1 MKCDRYGSRAFDD
14 CLAFRLDA
22 PDDPFPH
29 LSSRHPAR
37 QAEAHVVMTRHRLR
51 FSGLFQK
58 YFLVLFLA
66 VVIPL
71 ATNGVSE
78 AWFGY
83 RDQRTTV
90 EQLLSVE
97 ARSAAAKIQGFLDG
111 ITNQLGWLVQ
121 LPWTEEPD
129 ERRRIDALRLLR
141 QVPAIVSLTLVDGT
155 GRERLYVSRIG
166 LNRTESRA
174 DRSTN
179 EAVAGARSGQLWYGE
194 VRYYRDSEPYLTI
207 AMSGNRPS
215 VGVVVAEV
223 NLKLIWD
230 VISAIKVG
238 ETGHAF
244 VLDAPG
250 RLVAHPDI
258 SLVLRG
264 ADEATLA
271 PFRAIREVIRRAGAD
286 VATSRDS
293 QGNAV
298 AAAASPV
305 AGPDWTVVVEQPLS
319 EAFGPIYAALWR
331 TGGLL
336 LAGAAF
342 AGLLAYVLASRMT
355 EPIRRLEEGTERIGA
370 GQFEHRIHIAT
381 GDELQRLADSFNTMA
396 AELAISQER
405 QERIA
410 KLKRFLAPQVAEL
423 VDRKG
428 DDGVLEGRRTEV
440 VAVFCDLRGFTAFSA
455 RATPD
460 EVMSVL
466 SEYYDALGRI
476 ITKYAATLTTFS
488 GDGLMVL
495 VNAPVPVE
503 EPAVLAVDLAA
514 EMQQCVQELI
524 VRWRERDHRIGFGV
538 GLAIGP
544 ATVGRIGYESRFDY
558 TAIGTVVNLAARL
571 CASAAD
577 REILA
582 DVAIAEAVNGKRA
595 MISLGMRSIKGY
607 DEELPVYGI
616 SFEER
621 LHTA

>member
-1 MKCDRYGSRAFDD
+1 
-14 CLAFRLDA
+14 
-22 PDDPFPH
+22 
-29 LSSRHPAR
+29 
-37 QAEAHVVMTRHRLR
+37 MTRRRLR
-51 FSGLFQK
+51 FSSLFQK

-83 RDQRTTV
+83 RDQRTTLD
-90 EQLLSVE
+90 QLLGVE

-111 ITNQLGWLVQ
+111 ITNQLGSLVQ

-129 ERRRIDALRLLR
+129 EQRRIEALRLLR
-141 QVPAIVSLTLVDGT
+141 QLPAIVSLTLVDGT

-174 DRSTN
+174 NRSEN
-179 EAVAGARSGQLWYGE
+179 EAVAGARSSRLWYGE

-207 AMSGNRPS
+207 AIAGNRPS
-215 VGVVVAEV
+215 VGVVLAEV

-271 PFRAIREVIRRAGAD
+271 PFRAIREVIRRAGED
-286 VATSRDS
+286 VATSWDG
-293 QGNAV
+293 QGEAV

-331 TGGLL
+331 TAGLL
-336 LAGAAF
+336 LAGAAL

-370 GQFEHRIHIAT
+370 GQFDHRIHIAT

-428 DDGVLEGRRTEV
+428 DGVLEGRRTEV

-466 SEYYDALGRI
+466 SEYYEALGRI
-476 ITKYAATLTTFS
+476 ITKYAATLTSFS
-488 GDGLMVL
+488 GDGMMVL

-503 EPAVLAVDLAA
+503 DPAVHAVDLAM
-514 EMQQCVQELI
+514 EMQQCVQELL
-524 VRWRERDHRIGFGV
+524 VGWRARGHRIGFGV
-538 GLAIGP
+538 GLAIGL
-544 ATVGRIGYESRFDY
+544 ATVGPIGYESRFDY

-595 MISLGMRSIKGY
+595 MIPLGMRSIKGY

-616 SFEER
+616 PFEER
-621 LHTA
+621 RHTA

>member
-1 MKCDRYGSRAFDD
+1 MKRDRYGSRAFDD
-14 CLAFRLDA
+14 SLAFRIDA
-22 PDDPFPH
+22 PHDSCPH
-29 LSSRHPAR
+29 LSNRPLPGW
-37 QAEAHVVMTRHRLR
+37 AEAHAVMTRRRLR
-51 FSGLFQK
+51 LSSLFQK

-83 RDQRTTV
+83 RDQRTTLD
-90 EQLLSVE
+90 QLLGVE

-111 ITNQLGWLVQ
+111 ITNQLGSLVQ

-129 ERRRIDALRLLR
+129 EQRRIEALRLLR
-141 QVPAIVSLTLVDGT
+141 QLPAIVSLTLVDGA

-174 DRSTN
+174 NRSEN
-179 EAVAGARSGQLWYGE
+179 EAVAGARSSRLWYGE

-207 AMSGNRPS
+207 AIAGNRPS
-215 VGVVVAEV
+215 VGVVLAEV

-271 PFRAIREVIRRAGAD
+271 PFRAIREVIRRAGED
-286 VATSRDS
+286 VATSWDG
-293 QGNAV
+293 QGEAV

-331 TGGLL
+331 TAGLL
-336 LAGAAF
+336 LAGAAL

-370 GQFEHRIHIAT
+370 GQFDHRIHIAT

-428 DDGVLEGRRTEV
+428 DGVLEGRRTEV

-466 SEYYDALGRI
+466 SEYYEALGRI
-476 ITKYAATLTTFS
+476 ITKYAATLTSFS
-488 GDGLMVL
+488 GDGMMVL

-503 EPAVLAVDLAA
+503 DPAVHAVDLAM

-524 VRWRERDHRIGFGV
+524 VGWRARGHRIGFGV
-538 GLAIGP
+538 GLAIGL
-544 ATVGRIGYESRFDY
+544 ATVGPIGYESRFDY

-595 MISLGMRSIKGY
+595 MIPLGMRSIKGY

-616 SFEER
+616 PFEER
-621 LHTA
+621 RHTA

>member
-1 MKCDRYGSRAFDD
+1 MKRRP
-14 CLAFRLDA
+14 L
-22 PDDPFPH
+22 
-29 LSSRHPAR
+29 
-37 QAEAHVVMTRHRLR
+37 RLR
-51 FSGLFQK
+51 GLFQK

-66 VVIPL
+66 VIVPL
-71 ATNGVSE
+71 AANGVSD

-83 RDQRTTV
+83 RDQRARLD
-90 EQLLSVE
+90 QLLGVE
-97 ARSAAAKIQGFLDG
+97 AGSAAARIQGFLDG

-166 LNRTESRA
+166 LNRTESQI
-174 DRSTN
+174 DRSA
-179 EAVAGARSGQLWYGE
+179 EAAVTGARSARIWYGE
-194 VRYYRDSEPYLTI
+194 VSYYRGSEPYLVVAI
-207 AMSGNRPS
+207 SGNRPS

-244 VLDAPG
+244 VLDGPG

-271 PFRAIREVIRRAGAD
+271 PFQVARQAVGPANTGF
-286 VATSRDS
+286 ATSRDPE
-293 QGNAV
+293 GNRIAV
-298 AAAASPV
+298 AAAPIS
-305 AGPDWTVVVEQPLS
+305 GPDWTVLVEQPLS

-331 TGGLL
+331 TGSLV
-336 LAGAAF
+336 LAGAAL
-342 AGLLAYVLASRMT
+342 AGLLAFALARRLT
-355 EPIRRLEEGTERIGA
+355 EPIRLLEEGTERIGA
-370 GQFEHRIHIAT
+370 GQFDYRIAIRT
-381 GDELQRLADSFNTMA
+381 GDELQRLADSFNAMA
-396 AELAISQER
+396 AELAVSQER

-410 KLKRFLAPQVAEL
+410 KLRRFLAPQVAEL

-428 DDGVLEGRRTEV
+428 DDSMLEGHRAEV

-455 RATPD
+455 RAMPE
-460 EVMSVL
+460 EVMNVL
-466 SEYYDALGRI
+466 SEYYEALGRI
-476 ITKYAATLTTFS
+476 ITQYGATLTSFS

-495 VNAPVPVE
+495 VNAPVPVA
-503 EPAVLAVDLAA
+503 EPALLAVDLAVK
-514 EMQQCVQELI
+514 MQRTVQELI
-524 VRWRERDHRIGFGV
+524 IGWQTRGHRIGFGV
-538 GLAIGP
+538 GLAMGP

-558 TAIGTVVNLAARL
+558 TAIGSVVNLAARL

-577 REILA
+577 REILTDA
-582 DVAIAEAVNGKRA
+582 AIAESVKGNRPL
-595 MISLGMRSIKGY
+595 ISLGSRPLKGY
-607 DEELPVYGI
+607 DEELPVFGVT
-616 SFEER
+616 FNER
-621 LHTA
+621 PDVA

>member
-1 MKCDRYGSRAFDD
+1 MIG
-14 CLAFRLDA
+14 
-22 PDDPFPH
+22 P
-29 LSSRHPAR
+29 
-37 QAEAHVVMTRHRLR
+37 RLR
-51 FSGLFQK
+51 FRGLFQK

-71 ATNGVSE
+71 AANGVSE

-83 RDQRTTV
+83 RDQRARLG
-90 EQLLSVE
+90 QLLGVE
-97 ARSAAAKIQGFLDG
+97 ARSAAFRIQGFIEG

-121 LPWTEEPD
+121 LPWSEEPD
-129 ERRRIDALRLLR
+129 ERRQIDALRLLR

-174 DRSTN
+174 DRSD
-179 EAVAGARSGQLWYGE
+179 EAPVAGARSTRIWFGE
-194 VRYYRDSEPYLTI
+194 VSYYRGSEPYLTVAI
-207 AMSGNRPS
+207 SGNRPS
-215 VGVVVAEV
+215 VGIVVAEV

-238 ETGHAF
+238 ETGYAF
-244 VLDAPG
+244 VLDGAG

-271 PFRAIREVIRRAGAD
+271 PFQAIREAVERAGAG
-286 VATSRDS
+286 VATGRDA
-293 QGNAV
+293 QGNAI
-298 AAAASPV
+298 AAAAAPV

-331 TGGLL
+331 TGTLL

-342 AGLLAYVLASRMT
+342 AGLLAYALARRMT

-370 GQFEHRIHIAT
+370 GQFDHRIQIRT
-381 GDELQRLADSFNTMA
+381 GDEFQRLADSFNVMA
-396 AELAISQER
+396 ADLAVSQER

-440 VAVFCDLRGFTAFSA
+440 VAVFCDLRGFTTFST
-455 RATPD
+455 RAAPE

-466 SEYYDALGRI
+466 AEYYEALGGI
-476 ITKYAATLTTFS
+476 ITKYGATLTSFS

-503 EPAVLAVDLAA
+503 QPALRAVDLAA
-514 EMQQCVQELI
+514 EMQRSVQELI
-524 VRWRERDHRIGFGV
+524 IGWRARGHRIGFGV
-538 GLAIGP
+538 GLAMGP
-544 ATVGRIGYESRFDY
+544 ATVGRIGYESRFEY
-558 TAIGTVVNLAARL
+558 TAIGSVVNLAARL

-577 REILA
+577 REILTDA
-582 DVAIAEAVNGKRA
+582 AVAEAVRGKRA
-595 MISLGMRSIKGY
+595 LIPLGSRLLKGY
-607 DEELPVYGI
+607 DEELPVFGI
-616 SFEER
+616 VFEEQPYA
-621 LHTA
+621 T